1 MVTFLPFW
9 VCPLSEVHPYSG
21 LTVLVLDIHLTR
33 ALRGKPTDPKYY
45 KQIFER
51 GIDPDVENPEQ
62 CHAHSEIPDEWP
74 PLDEILD
81 YSERVR
87 NRARSV
93 LEEGTAL
100 HNRCLG
106 EALWIGF
113 EHEAMH
119 LETFLYML
127 LQSEKTL
134 PPVGVN
140 VPDFAKL
147 AHLAKQNEKPNK
159 WFRIPQQSFTIGL
172 DDSDSNVLPK
182 DSFGWDN
189 EKPQRSV
196 HVHEF
201 EAQARPVTNGE
212 YAKYLQANRLRELPA
227 SWTLVH
233 SEHNYPVSNG
243 ITESSPGATQDF
255 MNNFAVRTVFGSV
268 SLDLAQDWPVI
279 ASYDELASYAKWA
292 GCRIPTYEEVR
303 SIYLYAD
310 KHPTTNGH
318 RYTLRSRRSV
328 YMSKADMEYSNGVN
342 GTSNGVNGTSNG
354 AKHAIN
360 GTAKT
365 SSQADLPV
373 FRALDGCNVGFQNW
387 HPVPVT
393 LNGDKLAGQ
402 GDLGGVWEWTST
414 PLTAHE
420 GFKAM
425 DIYPGYTCKCTAQD
439 DILACDAHKAL

>member
-1 MVTFLPFW
+1 MR
-9 VCPLSEVHPYSG
+9 EN
-21 LTVLVLDIHLTR
+21 
-33 ALRGKPTDPKYY
+33 PTDPKYY
-45 KQIFER
+45 QQIFER
-51 GIDPDVENPEQ
+51 GIDPDVEDPQQ

-87 NRARSV
+87 NRARSI
-93 LEEGTAL
+93 LEEGSCL
-100 HNRCLG
+100 HDRCFG

-134 PPVGVN
+134 PPVGVGI
-140 VPDFAKL
+140 PDFVKL
-147 AHLAKQNEKPNK
+147 AHDAKELEKPNK
-159 WFRIPQQSFTIGL
+159 WFRIPQQSFAIGL
-172 DDSDSNVLPK
+172 DDSDDTVLPK

-196 HVHEF
+196 QVHAF

-212 YAKYLQANRLRELPA
+212 YAKYLQANCLREMPA

-233 SEHNYPVSNG
+233 SDQGYPIAKGV
-243 ITESSPGATQDF
+243 TESSPSATQDF
-255 MNNFAVRTVFGSV
+255 MDNFAVRTVFGPV

-310 KHPTTNGH
+310 KLRGEYRHETNGH
-318 RYTLRSRRSV
+318 RYIPTNPDCHP
-328 YMSKADMEYSNGVN
+328 K
-342 GTSNGVNGTSNG
+342 G
-354 AKHAIN
+354 AKLTWNVETESMVWLMEIMARP
-360 GTAKT
+360 TE
-365 SSQADLPV
+365 SSA
-373 FRALDGCNVGFQNW
+373 
-387 HPVPVT
+387 
-393 LNGDKLAGQ
+393 
-402 GDLGGVWEWTST
+402 
-414 PLTAHE
+414 
-420 GFKAM
+420 
-425 DIYPGYTCKCTAQD
+425 
-439 DILACDAHKAL
+439 

>member
-1 MVTFLPFW
+1 MLSSFTWAIFLHSS
-9 VCPLSEVHPYSG
+9 VYS
-21 LTVLVLDIHLTR
+21 LTTLFLCSLRLTIVISDIHLTR

-87 NRARSV
+87 NRARSII
-93 LEEGTAL
+93 EEGSA
-100 HNRCLG
+100 NQDRCLA

-127 LQSEKTL
+127 IQSEKTL
-134 PPVGVN
+134 PPTGVDL
-140 VPDFAKL
+140 PDFVKL
-147 AHLAKQNEKPNK
+147 AHYAKENEKQNK

-172 DDSDSNVLPK
+172 DDSDDQALPK

-196 HVHEF
+196 HVHAF

-212 YAKYLQANRLRELPA
+212 YAKYLQANRLREMPA

-233 SEHNYPVSNG
+233 SDQDYPTSKG
-243 ITESSPGATQDF
+243 INESSPSATHDF
-255 MNNFAVRTVFGSV
+255 VHNFAVRTVFGQV
-268 SLDLAQDWPVI
+268 SLNLAQDWPVI
-279 ASYDELASYAKWA
+279 ASYDELASYAQWV

-310 KHPTTNGH
+310 QLRGIDRHTTANGH
-318 RYTLRSRRSV
+318 RYILMKPDGQPSRSKLITNPV
-328 YMSKADMEYSNGVN
+328 VVLMALIMESMAHPTESN
-342 GTSNGVNGTSNG
+342 
-354 AKHAIN
+354 I
-360 GTAKT
+360 
-365 SSQADLPV
+365 
-373 FRALDGCNVGFQNW
+373 
-387 HPVPVT
+387 
-393 LNGDKLAGQ
+393 
-402 GDLGGVWEWTST
+402 
-414 PLTAHE
+414 
-420 GFKAM
+420 
-425 DIYPGYTCKCTAQD
+425 
-439 DILACDAHKAL
+439 